1 MIIRKIKELMYK
13 SELKKINRNQSI
25 LQRSADEIGLNLN
38 IFTKNMDK
46 ALKNGLKSSRLQAL
60 SNNIKHRL
68 DKAQAAKNSV
78 LEAQL
83 LDEQLYILKNYA

>member
-1 MIIRKIKELMYK
+1 MIIRKTKELMYK

-38 IFTKNMDK
+38 NFTKNMDK
-46 ALKNGLKSSRLQAL
+46 ALKNGLKTSRLQAL
-60 SNNIKHRL
+60 SNNIKRRL

>member
-1 MIIRKIKELMYK
+1 MIIRKTKELMYK

-38 IFTKNMDK
+38 NFTKNMDK
-46 ALKNGLKSSRLQAL
+46 ALKNGLKISRLQAL
-60 SNNIKHRL
+60 SDNIKRRL

>member
-1 MIIRKIKELMYK
+1 MVIRKTKELMYK

-38 IFTKNMDK
+38 NFTKNMDK
-46 ALKNGLKSSRLQAL
+46 ALKNGLKTSRLQAL
-60 SNNIKHRL
+60 SNNIKRRL

>member
-1 MIIRKIKELMYK
+1 MYK

-38 IFTKNMDK
+38 NFTKNMDK
-46 ALKNGLKSSRLQAL
+46 ALKNGLKTSRLQAL
-60 SNNIKHRL
+60 SDNIKRRL

-83 LDEQLYILKNYA
+83 LDEQLYILKHYA

>member
-1 MIIRKIKELMYK
+1 MYK

-38 IFTKNMDK
+38 NFTKNMDK
-46 ALKNGLKSSRLQAL
+46 ALKNGLKTSRLQAL
-60 SNNIKHRL
+60 SNNIKRRL
-68 DKAQAAKNSV
+68 DKAQAAENSV

>member
-1 MIIRKIKELMYK
+1 MYK

-38 IFTKNMDK
+38 NFTKNMDK
-46 ALKNGLKSSRLQAL
+46 ALKNGLKTNRLQAL
-60 SNNIKHRL
+60 SDNIKRRL

>member
-1 MIIRKIKELMYK
+1 MIIRKTKELMYK

-38 IFTKNMDK
+38 NFTKNMDK
-46 ALKNGLKSSRLQAL
+46 ALKNGLKTNRLQAL
-60 SNNIKHRL
+60 SDNIKRRL